1 MRRYRKLR
9 TPRLAS
15 EKAEDPGNSRCRET
29 NVAGASPP
37 AKARRKWR
45 AEYRRPIARLCDH
58 VRLRLKDST
67 STTIFRI
74 VGASH
79 LPHLREK
86 RDRAPFWSSCG
97 GIRGRSSCHM
107 PLESPYMRNMPA
119 AHFRTSVA
127 VPRTQ
132 EPKMRRI
139 THVAS
144 RKTSI
149 LVDYI
154 TRVPK
159 ANNLMQ
165 RLLRDGLSTDN
176 VLTNIR
182 PLTTTTHAP

>member
-1 MRRYRKLR
+1 MVDMRRYCKLR

-29 NVAGASPP
+29 NVAGASPL
-37 AKARRKWR
+37 AKARRKR
-45 AEYRRPIARLCDH
+45 GAEYRRPIARLCDH

-86 RDRAPFWSSCG
+86 RDRAPLVVVRRHWGSPV
-97 GIRGRSSCHM
+97 
-107 PLESPYMRNMPA
+107 PLESLYMRNMPA

-139 THVAS
+139 THVAV
-144 RKTSI
+144 RN
-149 LVDYI
+149 LV
-154 TRVPK
+154 
-159 ANNLMQ
+159 L
-165 RLLRDGLSTDN
+165 
-176 VLTNIR
+176 
-182 PLTTTTHAP
+182 

>member
-1 MRRYRKLR
+1 
-9 TPRLAS
+9 
-15 EKAEDPGNSRCRET
+15 
-29 NVAGASPP
+29 
-37 AKARRKWR
+37 
-45 AEYRRPIARLCDH
+45 
-58 VRLRLKDST
+58 
-67 STTIFRI
+67 
-74 VGASH
+74 
-79 LPHLREK
+79 
-86 RDRAPFWSSCG
+86 
-97 GIRGRSSCHM
+97 
-107 PLESPYMRNMPA
+107 MRNMPA

-127 VPRTQ
+127 VPQTQ

-176 VLTNIR
+176 VFTNIR